1 MTAST
6 ITFAVQLGSDGFA
19 IARAVA
25 ERLNYHYLDWEVTS
39 RAAAEAG
46 VSPETIAAAEQNRS
60 TLQSIVQSLLA
71 SSSLVSE
78 EVSLYSGPS
87 ATDMSTAIGALNT
100 GGYRNFVESVV
111 RQLADAGEAVI
122 VGHAG
127 QVILRDEQHVLK
139 VLVCGSQRRRA
150 ERLAAETSTSVESAL
165 STVLSSD
172 KERRAFFKKAYGV
185 ELLFPQHY
193 DISVNTD
200 RLSFDQVVDNIVTY
214 AESLPGTVKEYTA
227 TAATAGGTGAEA
239 ELSTDGVPA
248 TKQKD
253 ALLRARQ
260 SLETAVQSD
269 AADTKAWAREVSNA
283 VDALRRVF
291 DRHVREAEAADGSLN
306 DVVRV
311 KPRLARRVAQIRDE
325 HAIIRN
331 ALADF
336 VLQLKNEIA
345 AGDVA
350 VERLKERAVR
360 AGVSLRMHDAKG
372 TELLHEAYLHDDGGE
387 QH

>member
-1 MTAST
+1 MTATT

-25 ERLNYHYLDWEVTS
+25 ERLNYHYLDWEITS
-39 RAAAEAG
+39 RAAADAG
-46 VSPETIAAAEQNRS
+46 VSPETIAASEQNRS

-78 EVSLYSGPS
+78 EVSFYTGPS
-87 ATDMSTAIGALNT
+87 ATDMSSAIGALNT

-127 QVILRDEQHVLK
+127 QVILRDEPHVLK
-139 VLVCGSQRRRA
+139 VLICGSQRRRA
-150 ERLAAETSTSVESAL
+150 ERLAAETNTSVDSAL
-165 STVLSSD
+165 TTVVNSD
-172 KERRAFFKKAYGV
+172 KERRAFFKKAYGI

-200 RLSFDQVVDNIVTY
+200 RLNFDQVVDSIVAS
-214 AESLPGTVKEYTA
+214 AESISGTVKEYAATPA
-227 TAATAGGTGAEA
+227 TADGRERAA
-239 ELSTDGVPA
+239 ELSPASVPA

-260 SLETAVQSD
+260 SLESAVQTN
-269 AADTKAWAREVSNA
+269 AADAKAWAREVSNA

-291 DRHVREAEAADGSLN
+291 ERHVREAEAPDGSLN

-350 VERLKERAVR
+350 VERLKERAIR
-360 AGVSLRMHDAKG
+360 AEVSLRMHDAKG
-372 TELLHEAYLHDDGGE
+372 TDLLHEAYMRDDGGE
-387 QH
+387 QQ